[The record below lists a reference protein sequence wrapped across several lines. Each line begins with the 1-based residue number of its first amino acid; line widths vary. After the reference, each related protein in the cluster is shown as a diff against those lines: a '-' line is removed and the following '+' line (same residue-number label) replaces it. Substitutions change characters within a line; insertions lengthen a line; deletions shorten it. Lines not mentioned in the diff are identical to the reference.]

1 MVGRKL
7 TSLLKNRSRTAG
19 EGEAE
24 GQSLGLK
31 IVSGALIC
39 LTGGVALSAL
49 DDLLIYYG
57 CTSKAMESASKN
69 QAIIEAIGEPIVRGP
84 WYNASL
90 AVNHKRQS
98 LSCSFPASGPHG
110 SGMFQLKAVRNR
122 VKLVVPQPLRVV
134 MRTQMLESS
143 AGLNESSSRSFRGDS
158 WFSYLWPRDW
168 EILIMEAR
176 LHTPANEKHQQNIRI
191 SVSDNPPP
199 PACKT
204 CPRPQPTESVENN
217 HPQTIASPNPSI
229 T

>member
-7 TSLLKNRSRTAG
+7 TSLLKNRSRTAPPLVAAVG

-24 GQSLGLK
+24 GQSLGRK

-57 CTSKAMESASKN
+57 CTSKAMERASKN
-69 QAIIEAIGEPIVRGP
+69 QAVIEAIGEPIVRGP

-98 LSCSFPASGPHG
+98 VSCSFPASGPQG
-110 SGMFQLKAVRNR
+110 SGMFQLKAVRN
-122 VKLVVPQPLRVV
+122 
-134 MRTQMLESS
+134 
-143 AGLNESSSRSFRGDS
+143 GGDS

-168 EILIMEAR
+168 EILMMEAR
-176 LHTPANEKHQQNIRI
+176 LHSPANEKHQQNIRI

-217 HPQTIASPNPSI
+217 HSQPIASPNPSI
-229 T
+229 A